1 MKFSTLANKAIKYLM
16 RFVTTY
22 FCEAEFSILLLH
34 TKLKK
39 RHMLKYK
46 DGTRLTI
53 VVIQPEI
60 ISLEPSQN

>member
-1 MKFSTLANKAIKYLM
+1 MKFPSLANKAIKYLM

-22 FCEAEFSILLLH
+22 FCEAEFSILLH

-39 RHMLKYK
+39 RNMFKYK
-46 DGTRLTI
+46 DGIRLKI